1 MAIRPPLTNLVT
13 GKPIRSNI
21 PLNVNRKASRRGV
34 QQSAVET
41 YGEFTNLKIL
51 RNSPPL
57 DEMGR
62 NANKIQRKL
71 QSGQKI
77 DLEI

>member
-13 GKPIRSNI
+13 GKPVRPTV
-21 PLNVNRKASRRGV
+21 PLNLNREASRRGV

-41 YGEFTNLKIL
+41 YGEFTDLKIQ
-51 RNSPPL
+51 RSSPPL

-62 NANKIQRKL
+62 SANKIQRKI